1 VVFCKN
7 KVEGVVFS
15 VSGWVDSVGRIVGGC
30 GVSDAVC
37 LSTLD
42 LADAVKVP

>member
-1 VVFCKN
+1 MVLCKG

-15 VSGWVDSVGRIVGGC
+15 VSGWVDSVGGIVGGC

-42 LADAVKVP
+42 LADAVKIP